1 MERSTRINN
10 CLFGKTRFWQGFPG
24 VNRLKTHKTARIRAN
39 ASGSL
44 QTTLSKLPTAK
55 SCGSLPFCHRG
66 SSDRDLTLLGRNRS
80 NRGKI
85 ACTVILVSGVL

>member
-1 MERSTRINN
+1 MERSIRINN

-24 VNRLKTHKTARIRAN
+24 VNRLKSHKTAPSAAN

-66 SSDRDLTLLGRNRS
+66 SSDKDLTFLDSARRARTHPEWTAAQS
-80 NRGKI
+80 
-85 ACTVILVSGVL
+85 